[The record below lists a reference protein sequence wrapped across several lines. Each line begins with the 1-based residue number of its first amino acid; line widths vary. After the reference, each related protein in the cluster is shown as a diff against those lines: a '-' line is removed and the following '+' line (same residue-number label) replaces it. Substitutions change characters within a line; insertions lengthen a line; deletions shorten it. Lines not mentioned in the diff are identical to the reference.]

1 MRPARA
7 RAPLWQRWLVIA
19 VAAFV
24 LIASPPLWA
33 TVLITSTAMGMILA
47 APVISVRR
55 RAQSRSVETGPVATV
70 LGTALDDRE
79 PVALTDRQL
88 ESHTVIVG
96 ASGSGKSTTLLRILT
111 DQIQGGNGVVAIDL
125 KGSPAF
131 ADQLA
136 RAADQAGRQFRL
148 WTPDGSASW
157 NPLAHGNATQL
168 KDKLISTEWFTEIH
182 YQRAAERYLQSAL
195 QVLKAARGPL
205 RPPTLDDVVAALE
218 PSRLEGLLRAVPP
231 ELANRVH
238 EYLGTLTADQ
248 LSAIRGL
255 ATRLAIITESHTGRY
270 LGGPDAVTGAGD
282 PAGPTDSIDLRAALR
297 GEQVVV
303 FSLNS
308 SSYGKLAAQLGALA
322 IQDVITAAGERL
334 SNPDL
339 RHPASVAVDEFSAL
353 ERGDHVLALN
363 ARCREARIGSLVSAQ
378 EPTDFERAAR
388 GLLNQILGSTAV
400 KIIHRLDV
408 PSSAEMIAQL
418 GGTETVWE
426 QSHQIE
432 HLPLL
437 GDRQTGRS
445 VAREVE
451 RFLVHPNVIKSLPT
465 GRAVVITK
473 VPDTRVRITD
483 VFPPAARQARPSERP
498 PGSSASSWQ
507 QHPTP
512 TRSARAPSPVA
523 GSARAAGERGDQ
535 IGGPDAPTRRASGQ
549 ARGLPATRRDEPER

>member
-1 MRPARA
+1 MTPARR
-7 RAPLWQRWLVIA
+7 RAPLWQRWLTIA

-33 TVLITSTAMGMILA
+33 TVLIASAAMGVILA
-47 APVISVRR
+47 GPAISARR
-55 RAQSRSVETGPVATV
+55 RARTRSVETGPVATV
-70 LGTALDDRE
+70 LGVALDGE
-79 PVALTDRQL
+79 PVALADRQL

-111 DQIQGGNGVVAIDL
+111 DQIRGGKGVVAIDL

-136 RAADQAGRQFRL
+136 QAAQQAGRQFRL
-148 WTPDGSASW
+148 WTPDGSATW
-157 NPLAHGNATQL
+157 NPLAYGNATEL
-168 KDKLISTEWFTEIH
+168 KDKLISTEWFSEIH

-205 RPPTLDDVVAALE
+205 RPPTLHDVVAAME

-238 EYLGTLTADQ
+238 DYLGSLTGDQ

-255 ATRLAIITESHTGRY
+255 ATRLAIITESHTGQY
-270 LGGPDAVTGAGD
+270 LGGPDAASGSAD
-282 PAGPTDSIDLRAALR
+282 PRGRTDSIDLRAALR

-322 IQDVITAAGERL
+322 IQDVITVAGERL

-353 ERGDHVLALN
+353 ERGDHVLGLN
-363 ARCREARIGSLVSAQ
+363 ARCREAGIGALVSAQ

-388 GLLNQILGSTAV
+388 GLLNQIFGSTAV

-418 GGTETVWE
+418 AGTETVWE

-432 HLPLL
+432 HRPLL

-451 RFLVHPNVIKSLPT
+451 RFLVHPNVIKSLAT

-473 VPDTRVRITD
+473 VPDTKVRIVD
-483 VFPPAARQARPSERP
+483 VSPPRFGPGLPRGRLAVRPT
-498 PGSSASSWQ
+498 SSW
-507 QHPTP
+507 P
-512 TRSARAPSPVA
+512 RDR
-523 GSARAAGERGDQ
+523 
-535 IGGPDAPTRRASGQ
+535 APTRPVSG
-549 ARGLPATRRDEPER
+549 RGDHLGPATSPRQSRQRSALPAPRRDGPDLG

>member
-1 MRPARA
+1 MTPARA
-7 RAPLWQRWLVIA
+7 RAPRWQRWLAIA

-24 LIASPPLWA
+24 LIVSPPLWA
-33 TVLITSTAMGMILA
+33 TVVITSAAMGVILA
-47 APVISVRR
+47 GPVISARR
-55 RAQSRSVETGPVATV
+55 RARVASGEIGPVATV
-70 LGTALDDRE
+70 LGTASDGE

-88 ESHTVIVG
+88 GSHTVIVG

-111 DQIQGGNGVVAIDL
+111 DQIRGGQGVVAIDL

-136 RAADQAGRQFRL
+136 QAAEQAGRQFRL

-157 NPLAHGNATQL
+157 NPLAYGNATEL
-168 KDKLISTEWFTEIH
+168 KDKLISTEWFSEVH

-205 RPPTLDDVVAALE
+205 RPPTLHDVVTAMD
-218 PSRLEGLLRAVPP
+218 PSRLEGMLRAAPP

-238 EYLGTLTADQ
+238 DYLGSLTGDQ

-255 ATRLAIITESHTGRY
+255 ATRLAIITESHTGQY
-270 LGGPDAVTGAGD
+270 LGDPDPSSADAEPRGC
-282 PAGPTDSIDLRAALR
+282 TDVVDLRAALR

-322 IQDVITAAGERL
+322 IQDVITVAGERL

-353 ERGDHVLALN
+353 DRGDHVLGLN
-363 ARCREARIGSLVSAQ
+363 ARCREAGIGALVSAQ

-388 GLLNQILGSTAV
+388 GLLNQIFGSTAV

-418 GGTETVWE
+418 AGTETVWE
-426 QSHQIE
+426 QSHQLE
-432 HLPLL
+432 HRPLF

-451 RFLVHPNVIKSLPT
+451 RFLVHPNVIKTLPT

-473 VPDTRVRITD
+473 VPDTKVRIVD
-483 VFPPAARQARPSERP
+483 VCAPRSGQAWPRDHPAM
-498 PGSSASSWQ
+498 SSSNPEPQ
-507 QHPTP
+507 
-512 TRSARAPSPVA
+512 
-523 GSARAAGERGDQ
+523 DY
-535 IGGPDAPTRRASGQ
+535 APTRHASGRGNYVGQ
-549 ARGLPATRRDEPER
+549 ATSSHHARKRPALPAPRRDGPDLG

>member
-1 MRPARA
+1 MSPSRA
-7 RAPLWQRWLVIA
+7 RASVWQRWLAIV

-33 TVLITSTAMGMILA
+33 TVLITSAAMGVILA
-47 APVISVRR
+47 RPVISARR
-55 RAQSRSVETGPVATV
+55 RARAKSVEVGPVATV
-70 LGTALDDRE
+70 LGRALDGE

-111 DQIQGGNGVVAIDL
+111 DQIRGGKGVVAIDL

-131 ADQLA
+131 ADRLA
-136 RAADQAGRQFRL
+136 QAAEDAGRPFRL
-148 WTPDGSASW
+148 WTPDGPARW
-157 NPLAHGNATQL
+157 NPLAYGNATEL
-168 KDKLISTEWFTEIH
+168 KDKLISTEWFSEVH

-195 QVLKAARGPL
+195 QVLKAARGTL
-205 RPPTLDDVVAALE
+205 RPPTLDDVVEAME

-238 EYLGTLTADQ
+238 DYLGSLTGDQ
-248 LSAIRGL
+248 LSGIRGL

-270 LGGPDAVTGAGD
+270 LGGPAAVSESGELPGR
-282 PAGPTDSIDLRAALR
+282 TDFIDLRAALQ

-322 IQDVITAAGERL
+322 IQDVITVAGERL
-334 SNPDL
+334 SNPAL

-353 ERGDHVLALN
+353 DRGDHVLGLN
-363 ARCREARIGSLVSAQ
+363 ARCREAGIGSLVSAQ

-400 KIIHRLDV
+400 KVIHRLDV
-408 PSSAEMIAQL
+408 PSSAEMIAQVA
-418 GGTETVWE
+418 GTETVWQ

-432 HLPLL
+432 HHPLF

-473 VPDTRVRITD
+473 VPDTKVRIVD
-483 VFPPAARQARPSERP
+483 VSPSATRQTPASDRQPARVV
-498 PGSSASSWQ
+498 SALSRN
-507 QHPTP
+507 PTP
-512 TRSARAPSPVA
+512 TRAVGRGGVQIRPPKTP
-523 GSARAAGERGDQ
+523 GS
-535 IGGPDAPTRRASGQ
+535 RASQ
-549 ARGLPATRRDEPER
+549 EARGRSAGRRNGPEPAR

>member
-1 MRPARA
+1 M
-7 RAPLWQRWLVIA
+7 
-19 VAAFV
+19 
-24 LIASPPLWA
+24 LIASPPLWVA
-33 TVLITSTAMGMILA
+33 VLITSAAIGVILA
-47 APVISVRR
+47 GPVISARR
-55 RAQSRSVETGPVATV
+55 RARARSVETGPVATV
-70 LGTALDDRE
+70 LGTALDGER
-79 PVALTDRQL
+79 VALTDRQL
-88 ESHTVIVG
+88 GSHTVIVG

-111 DQIQGGNGVVAIDL
+111 DQIRGGKGVVAIDL

-131 ADQLA
+131 AEQLA
-136 RAADQAGRQFRL
+136 QAAEQAGRQFRL

-157 NPLAHGNATQL
+157 NPLAYGNATEL
-168 KDKLISTEWFTEIH
+168 KDKLISTEWFSEVH

-205 RPPTLDDVVAALE
+205 RPPDLYEVVAAME

-238 EYLGTLTADQ
+238 DYLGSLTGDQ

-270 LGGPDAVTGAGD
+270 LGGADASSPGD
-282 PAGPTDSIDLRAALR
+282 DPRGCIDLRAALR
-297 GEQVVV
+297 GKQVVV

-322 IQDVITAAGERL
+322 IQDVITVAGERL

-353 ERGDHVLALN
+353 ERGDHVLGLN
-363 ARCREARIGSLVSAQ
+363 ARCREAGIGSLVSAQ
-378 EPTDFERAAR
+378 EPTDFERASR
-388 GLLNQILGSTAV
+388 GLLNQIFGSTAV

-408 PSSAEMIAQL
+408 PSSANMIAQL
-418 GGTETVWE
+418 AGTETVWE
-426 QSHQIE
+426 HSHQIE
-432 HLPLL
+432 HGPLF
-437 GDRQTGRS
+437 GDRRTGRS

-473 VPDTRVRITD
+473 VPDTKVRIVD
-483 VFPPAARQARPSERP
+483 VAPPPLAQAWTRDRRAPRSPSSRQQDPELTRPASGR
-498 PGSSASSWQ
+498 GQHLGQATSASHGGQ
-507 QHPTP
+507 RP
-512 TRSARAPSPVA
+512 ARAP
-523 GSARAAGERGDQ
+523 
-535 IGGPDAPTRRASGQ
+535 
-549 ARGLPATRRDEPER
+549 RRDGPALG

>member
-1 MRPARA
+1 MSPSRPRA
-7 RAPLWQRWLVIA
+7 SRWQRWLAIA

-33 TVLITSTAMGMILA
+33 TVLITSAAMGVILA
-47 APVISVRR
+47 GPVISARR
-55 RAQSRSVETGPVATV
+55 RARARLVEVGPVATV
-70 LGTALDDRE
+70 LGRASDGE
-79 PVALTDRQL
+79 PTALTDRQL

-111 DQIQGGNGVVAIDL
+111 DQIRGGKGVVAIDL

-131 ADQLA
+131 AEQLA
-136 RAADQAGRQFRL
+136 QAAQDAGRQFRL
-148 WTPDGSASW
+148 WTPDGPARW
-157 NPLAHGNATQL
+157 NPLAHGNATEL
-168 KDKLISTEWFTEIH
+168 KDKLISTEWFSEIH

-195 QVLKAARGPL
+195 QVLKAARGTR
-205 RPPTLDDVVAALE
+205 RPPTLDDVVAAME
-218 PSRLEGLLRAVPP
+218 PTRLEGLLRAVPP

-238 EYLGTLTADQ
+238 DYLGSLTGDQ
-248 LSAIRGL
+248 LSGIRGL

-270 LGGPDAVTGAGD
+270 LGGPGSVSAGGEPLGRTDAV
-282 PAGPTDSIDLRAALR
+282 DLRAALQ

-322 IQDVITAAGERL
+322 IQDVIAVAGERL

-353 ERGDHVLALN
+353 DRGDHVLGLN
-363 ARCREARIGSLVSAQ
+363 ARCREAGIGSLVSAQ

-388 GLLNQILGSTAV
+388 GLLNQIVGSTAV
-400 KIIHRLDV
+400 KLVHRLDV
-408 PSSAEMIAQL
+408 PSSAEMIAKL
-418 GGTETVWE
+418 AGTETVWQ

-432 HLPLL
+432 HHPLF

-451 RFLVHPNVIKSLPT
+451 RFLIHPNVIKSLPT
-465 GRAVVITK
+465 GG
-473 VPDTRVRITD
+473 VR
-483 VFPPAARQARPSERP
+483 S
-498 PGSSASSWQ
+498 
-507 QHPTP
+507 
-512 TRSARAPSPVA
+512 
-523 GSARAAGERGDQ
+523 
-535 IGGPDAPTRRASGQ
+535 
-549 ARGLPATRRDEPER
+549 